1 MENESKGPQEKQP
14 LPLRTVTAA
23 ILGFFPLIVT
33 GYLIFLARA
42 DQAQLSIILNYMW
55 VIGLVISAWI
65 LYLQLNFL
73 EKAVREFNRSSGRIN
88 RDITHALILALM
100 LIIIWFAFQAAFP
113 RFTGSDFFL
122 GQISQS
128 PTRLAIFLGLGLFL
142 WALYEELTRALT
154 LNVLWELVK
163 PDWASK
169 AVIAVSAIV
178 FSLAYAYQG
187 WGAMMAAL
195 LSGLLL
201 GFFYQNKGRIIPM
214 ILAHFILNLAIFALR
229 IFFS

>member
-1 MENESKGPQEKQP
+1 MENESKGTQEKQP
-14 LPLRTVTAA
+14 LPLQTVTAA

-73 EKAVREFNRSSGRIN
+73 EKAVSGFNRSPGRIG
-88 RDITHALILALM
+88 RDITQALVLALM
-100 LIIIWFAFQAAFP
+100 LMVIGFTFQAASP
-113 RFTGSDFFL
+113 RFTGFDIFL
-122 GQISQS
+122 GQFSQS
-128 PTRLAIFLGLGLFL
+128 PMRLVIFLGPGLLL
-142 WALYEELTRALT
+142 WALYEELTRSFT